1 MKLKTCKSARKRVK
15 IKNKKL
21 YRKSA
26 YTGHLF
32 RHKSTKQL
40 RHLSNVKLINM
51 ADLGPYLKL
60 LPYL

>member
-1 MKLKTCKSARKRVK
+1 MKLKTCKAARKRVK
-15 IKNKKL
+15 IKKNNL

-40 RHLSNVKLINM
+40 HHLADVKTIHS
-51 ADLGPYLKL
+51 ADLSTYLKL